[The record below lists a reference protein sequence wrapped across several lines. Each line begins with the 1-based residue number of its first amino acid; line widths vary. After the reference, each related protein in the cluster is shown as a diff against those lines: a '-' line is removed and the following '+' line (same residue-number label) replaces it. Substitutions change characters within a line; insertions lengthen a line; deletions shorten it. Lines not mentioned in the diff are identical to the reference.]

1 MPVFRRYLK
10 KRIFIIRHGINM
22 SRKFRSYSVF
32 RYATIVKF
40 EAPFF
45 LLNINNLS

>member
-1 MPVFRRYLK
+1 MPVFKRYLK

-32 RYATIVKF
+32 GYAAILKF
-40 EAPFF
+40 EALFLPFEYK
-45 LLNINNLS
+45 